1 MEIWTMLILGRRSG
15 EKVMIGN
22 DIVISV
28 LGVHG
33 NQIRLGFEAP
43 EGVIIHRQ
51 EIYEKIKDKEDKNT
65 KS

>member
-1 MEIWTMLILGRRSG
+1 MLILGRRSG

-33 NQIRLGFEAP
+33 SQIRLGFEAP

>member
-1 MEIWTMLILGRRSG
+1 MLILGRRSG

-51 EIYEKIKDKEDKNT
+51 EIYEKIKGKEDKNT

>member
-1 MEIWTMLILGRRSG
+1 MLILGRRSG